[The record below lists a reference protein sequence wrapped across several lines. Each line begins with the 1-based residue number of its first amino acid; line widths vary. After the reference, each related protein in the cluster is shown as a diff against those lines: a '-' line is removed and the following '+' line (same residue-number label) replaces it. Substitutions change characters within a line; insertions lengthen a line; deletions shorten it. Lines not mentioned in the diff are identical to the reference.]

1 MGTCTVVG
9 GTQAVVVVCTVV
21 EVWGREV
28 VVVLCEVVD
37 VVCGG
42 VEVELTLGVVV
53 EVVGTLVG

>member
-1 MGTCTVVG
+1 MG

-53 EVVGTLVG
+53 DVVGMLVG